1 VALRHAAFL
10 RGMNVG
16 GHRITNEEL
25 RAHLQALG
33 FEEVQTFR
41 ASGNVIFDGGEES
54 DEALQ
59 QRVEL
64 GLREALGYAVPTF
77 IRSGAEL
84 RSLAAAEPFETAGTG
99 GKLQVALLRAQP
111 PAPAR
116 EEVLALDCPADRLA
130 FAERALFWLPEG
142 PMSSSTLDWKALER
156 TLGPT
161 TVRTKGTIEQI
172 AARYFPASGADE

>member
-77 IRSGAEL
+77 IRSAEEVV
-84 RSLAAAEPFETAGTG
+84 AIAEHQPFPSAQLEASA
-99 GKLQVALLRAQP
+99 GKLQVAMLNGPPSAQ
-111 PAPAR
+111 AR
-116 EEVLALDCPADRLA
+116 REVLALR
-130 FAERALFWLPEG
+130 
-142 PMSSSTLDWKALER
+142 S
-156 TLGPT
+156 
-161 TVRTKGTIEQI
+161 I
-172 AARYFPASGADE
+172 